1 MFTGIITDVT
11 TIADSQETT
20 DGLKLT
26 FQKPKQ
32 WNDLQLG
39 ESVNTNGVC
48 LTVAAIRQDEY
59 DCLLMPETLTKT
71 SFGQKLPDTV
81 NLERSLTLKDRFGG
95 HFVQGHVDETGRVI
109 KVDDAD
115 GYRLS
120 INFGTDNQALVIYKG
135 SITINGV
142 SLTVAAVDDGVLE
155 VALIPHTLQ
164 NTTIGGLR
172 SGDIVNLE
180 FDVLGKYVVNSMKVS
195 H

>member
-1 MFTGIITDVT
+1 MFTGIITDVAKIT
-11 TIADSQETT
+11 GSRETV

-32 WNDLQLG
+32 WNDLRLG

-48 LTVAAIRQDEY
+48 LTVAATRKDEY
-59 DCLLMPETLTKT
+59 DCLLMPETLSKT

-95 HFVQGHVDETGRVI
+95 HFVQGHVDETGRVA
-109 KVDDAD
+109 KVEDAD
-115 GYRLS
+115 GYRLG
-120 INFGTDNQALVIYKG
+120 IDFGSQNQPLVIYKG

-164 NTTIGGLR
+164 NTTLHGLR
-172 SGDIVNLE
+172 QGDLVNLE
-180 FDVLGKYVVNSMKVS
+180 FDVLGKYVINSMKAS